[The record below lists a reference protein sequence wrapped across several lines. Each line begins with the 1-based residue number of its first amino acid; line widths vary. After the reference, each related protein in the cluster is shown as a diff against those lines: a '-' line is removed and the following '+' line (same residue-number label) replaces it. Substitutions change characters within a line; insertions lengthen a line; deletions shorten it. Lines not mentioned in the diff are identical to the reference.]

1 MIIKRTL
8 PITNCIFDYTGQ
20 VLLSSSNEPG
30 IKVVV
35 SKNDSDYND
44 VHEFNIDTSDVGV
57 KTLSLYKHNYLAYI
71 DENAQVFILSLTR
84 LTTSV
89 SPTWDVLH
97 RKLGI
102 VEKTLVKDDNI
113 ICSLHWHPTLPML
126 AVPGKEGSVTLVVY
140 DEGTQQ
146 WSEEYLCCVNNKATH
161 NDNDLIMT
169 QFSLCGSFLASLD
182 AKGGVV
188 IWVRGKKGQNYEAK
202 EGIAS
207 ASGNE
212 QVTGICWGDYDSNSK
227 SKVSLMLSSP
237 TGYRVHWVDVKRL
250 QADEDAAP
258 LATMPVSTETP
269 ITLTSPTRTP
279 STQKVSPLGGVVA
292 LSATEED
299 GSTPVGGKSLKRL
312 KKSAAAKDDDD
323 EAMFI
328 DQDEDYEVK
337 KEASSTSLSAIK
349 QAVRAPHAEARAAAT
364 AIESDDEEEEEDE
377 LIDHPISRPIGITT
391 LGADQ
396 VKAQIQALFRTHPT
410 VHSGSTRPDEKQRRY
425 LTWTACG
432 NITSREESA
441 SNRIEVRFTNQ
452 GGKNRNEVFAD
463 NFGFTIAAMSLE
475 GALFASPPHSTD
487 AKVLSE
493 LDGLTSGS
501 TLYYHAFPGSGA
513 LAGHNESFT
522 LTLNNGEAAVCVAVG
537 CGWSAVATSRGLL
550 RVFSSTGVQLSV
562 TALKS
567 PAVCMCAH
575 EDQLAVFI
583 ATAPGI
589 SEASPA
595 VEVFLYHLP
604 LLASTPV
611 ALGHRFVPLHHGALL
626 EWAAF
631 AVDSSALCV
640 LDNRGLMSMLVGTAG
655 TGQWVPVLDID
666 KVRKS
671 VDHKYWP
678 VQVRDSKLVYV
689 LLNGENKPAVY
700 PQPVVATRLFHVPV
714 VEVKESGR
722 DKAGLSVNDTSSRLV
737 LDGAMVA
744 HYEARAEEAADPQ
757 SGMSEAYERL
767 AGELQREETG
777 LDTTLLKLFQVECQ
791 LQRLPQAMDLV
802 LRLRTDKGLQTAIK
816 LANHF
821 GRSSLAAKIDALAQQ
836 REAQRLQAAAVVT
849 TDDAAPYNQQGGSQ
863 QYSAYDDEGPV
874 YGDENISSSPDNY
887 NSNTYTTT
895 TDHYDTYSTSK
906 PSAPPSTRA
915 PANPFLKSSF
925 ASPAKKRTGPLA
937 GLADLRASPSPKK
950 PALEVRHA
958 VPVYA
963 IILCDMCILFMFIY
977 ICVFCICRGRASSLK
992 RLASAN
998 RAIKTYFNSI

>member
-8 PITNCIFDYTGQ
+8 PITNCLFDYTGH

-35 SKNDSDYND
+35 SKNDSEYND
-44 VHEFNIDTSDVGV
+44 VHEFTIDTSDVGV
-57 KTLSLYKHNYLAYI
+57 KTLSLYKHTYLAYI
-71 DENAQVFILSLTR
+71 DENAQVFILSLTG
-84 LTTSV
+84 LTTSA
-89 SPTWDVLH
+89 SPTWDVIH

-113 ICSLHWHPTLPML
+113 ICSLQWHPTQPIL

-140 DEGTQQ
+140 DESTQQ
-146 WSEEYLCCVNNKATH
+146 WSEEYLCSVNDKATH
-161 NDNDLIMT
+161 YNNHLIMT

-188 IWVRGKKGQNYEAK
+188 VWVRGKKGHNYEAK
-202 EGIAS
+202 EGIAG
-207 ASGNE
+207 ASGDE
-212 QVTGICWGDYDSNSK
+212 QVTGICWGDSDSDSK
-227 SKVSLMLSSP
+227 GKVSLMLSSP
-237 TGYRVHWVDVKRL
+237 TGYRLHWVDVKRL
-250 QADEDAAP
+250 QADEDVP
-258 LATMPVSTETP
+258 IVSMPISTEMP
-269 ITLTSPTRTP
+269 ITSTSPTR
-279 STQKVSPLGGVVA
+279 SLSAQKFSIEGEA
-292 LSATEED
+292 SFTATEED
-299 GSTPVGGKSLKRL
+299 GSTPVGGKALKRL
-312 KKSAAAKDDDD
+312 KKSTAAKEDDD

-364 AIESDDEEEEEDE
+364 AIESDDEEEEDE
-377 LIDHPISRPIGITT
+377 LIDHPIARPTGITT

-410 VHSGSTRPDEKQRRY
+410 VHPGSTRPDEKERRY

-452 GGKNRNEVFAD
+452 GGKNRNEVFPD
-463 NFGFTIAAMSLE
+463 NFGFTVAAMSLE
-475 GALFASPPHSTD
+475 GALFASPPQATD
-487 AKVLSE
+487 ANVLSE

-562 TALKS
+562 TALKA

-575 EDQLAVFI
+575 EDQLAVFV
-583 ATAPGI
+583 ASAPGI

-595 VEVFLYHLP
+595 VEVFLYRLP

-631 AVDSSALCV
+631 AVDSGALCV

-714 VEVKESGR
+714 VEVKESSR
-722 DKAGLSVNDTSSRLV
+722 DKTGLSVNDTASRLV

-767 AGELQREETG
+767 AGELQKEETG

-836 REAQRLQAAAVVT
+836 REAQRLQAAAVMT
-849 TDDAAPYNQQGGSQ
+849 TDDTAPYNQQGSSQ

-874 YGDENISSSPDNY
+874 YGDENISSSHDNY
-887 NSNTYTTT
+887 KTNTYSTTT
-895 TDHYDTYSTSK
+895 TNDYDTYSTSK

-925 ASPAKKRTGPLA
+925 ASPAKKRSGPLA

-958 VPVYA
+958 V
-963 IILCDMCILFMFIY
+963 FICY
-977 ICVFCICRGRASSLK
+977 HTI
-992 RLASAN
+992 
-998 RAIKTYFNSI
+998 